1 MTVIWQPALGEDA
14 ARWRAVAERVTQEH
28 FAALAEEL
36 DREQRYPWENVRR
49 LVEHDLAG
57 LFIPKEH
64 GGQGASLSAT
74 VAVVEA
80 IGTGCSST
88 AAILCTYQL
97 GAFPVLL
104 AGRDDQKRRYLGEM
118 AKGVATSF
126 ALSERST
133 GSDAAAIETTATRE
147 GDGWRLRGEK
157 YWIGNG
163 GASRYYVVFAKT
175 DPGAALA
182 SAASGQRGN
191 SLEVRAHSASEDA
204 RERAGDT
211 RPEPGSSARA
221 GGRGISAFMVDK
233 EEPGAV
239 VDELADKM
247 GIRGMQTSNLKLDVV
262 VPDSARVGEPNRAL
276 RLALATLDVG
286 RVMVAAQSL
295 GLALAAYREA
305 SRRAVERRAF
315 GQPIIENQG
324 IGFKLAD
331 MAVEISA
338 ARMMLYEAAKAYDE
352 GRVVAN
358 LGAMAK
364 LFASEVAHR
373 AADGAVQVWG
383 GLGYCKPTVA
393 ERLYRDQRVLEIYE
407 GTSEIQRLVLARAV
421 RKEAEAAIGAGTA
434 PAQVGLGRQG

>member
-80 IGTGCSST
+80 IGTGCAST

-175 DPGAALA
+175 DPDAALA

-191 SLEVRAHSASEDA
+191 SLEVRAP
-204 RERAGDT
+204 DT

-239 VDELADKM
+239 ADELADKM
-247 GIRGMQTSNLKLDVV
+247 GIRGTQTSNLKLDIV

-352 GRVVAN
+352 GRDVAT

-421 RKEAEAAIGAGTA
+421 RKEAEAAAA
-434 PAQVGLGRQG
+434 RASPARRSG

>member
-80 IGTGCSST
+80 IGTGCAST

-175 DPGAALA
+175 DPDAARAGAAR
-182 SAASGQRGN
+182 GQRGN
-191 SLEVRAHSASEDA
+191 SLEVRAP
-204 RERAGDT
+204 DT

-239 VDELADKM
+239 ADELADKM
-247 GIRGMQTSNLKLDVV
+247 GIRGTQTSNLKLDIV

-352 GRVVAN
+352 GRDVAT

-421 RKEAEAAIGAGTA
+421 RKEAEAAAA
-434 PAQVGLGRQG
+434 RASPARRSG

>member
-1 MTVIWQPALGEDA
+1 MTVIWQPALTEEA
-14 ARWRAVAERVTQEH
+14 KRWQTLADRVTQEH
-28 FAALAEEL
+28 FTPLAEEL
-36 DREQRYPWENVRR
+36 DRQQRYPWESVHR
-49 LVEHDLAG
+49 LVEHNLAG
-57 LFIPKEH
+57 LFIPKKY
-64 GGQGASLSAT
+64 GGQSASLSAT
-74 VAVVEA
+74 VAVVET
-80 IGTGCSST
+80 IGTGCAST
-88 AAILCTYQL
+88 AAILCAYQL

-104 AGRDDQKRRYLGEM
+104 AGREDQKQFYLGEM
-118 AKGVATSF
+118 VKGIATSF
-126 ALSERST
+126 ALSERSA
-133 GSDAAAIETTATRE
+133 GSDAAAIEATATRE

-175 DPGAALA
+175 NP
-182 SAASGQRGN
+182 RG
-191 SLEVRAHSASEDA
+191 
-204 RERAGDT
+204 
-211 RPEPGSSARA
+211 
-221 GGRGISAFMVDK
+221 GGHGMSAFMVDK
-233 EEPGAV
+233 EQPGAIA
-239 VDELADKM
+239 DELSDKM
-247 GIRGMQTSNLKLDVV
+247 GIRGTQTSNLKLDVV
-262 VPDSARVGEPNRAL
+262 VPDSARVGELNRAL
-276 RLALATLDVG
+276 RLAFQTLNVG

-315 GQPIIENQG
+315 GQLIIENQG

-352 GRVVAN
+352 GRDVAN

-364 LFASEVAHR
+364 LYSSEVAHR

-383 GLGYCKPTVA
+383 GFGYCKPTIA

-421 RKEAEAAIGAGTA
+421 RKEAEEATAASARKLNAGSA
-434 PAQVGLGRQG
+434 

>member
-1 MTVIWQPALGEDA
+1 MAVIWQPVLDA
-14 ARWRAVAERVTQEH
+14 EAGHWRAVAERVTQRH
-28 FAALAEEL
+28 FAPLAEEL

-57 LFIPKEH
+57 LFTPKIH
-64 GGQGASLSAT
+64 GGQGASLTAT
-74 VAVVEA
+74 AAVVEA
-80 IGTGCSST
+80 IGTGCAST

-97 GAFPVLL
+97 GAFPILL
-104 AGRDDQKRRYLGEM
+104 AGRDDQKQRYLGEM
-118 AKGVATSF
+118 ANGVATSF
-126 ALSERST
+126 ALSERAA
-133 GSDAAAIETTATRE
+133 GSDAAAIEATATRE

-175 DPGAALA
+175 DA
-182 SAASGQRGN
+182 S
-191 SLEVRAHSASEDA
+191 
-204 RERAGDT
+204 
-211 RPEPGSSARA
+211 A

-233 EEPGAV
+233 EQPGAV
-239 VDELADKM
+239 IDELADKM
-247 GIRGMQTSNLKLDVV
+247 GIRGTRTSNLKLDVV
-262 VPDSARVGEPNRAL
+262 VPDSARVGELNRAL
-276 RLALATLDVG
+276 PLAFQTLNVG

-295 GLALAAYREA
+295 GIALAAYREA

-324 IGFKLAD
+324 IGFRLAD

-352 GRVVAN
+352 GRDVAD

-364 LFASEVAHR
+364 LYASEVAHR
-373 AADGAVQVWG
+373 ATDGAVQVWG
-383 GLGYCKPTVA
+383 GLGYCKPTVV
-393 ERLYRDQRVLEIYE
+393 ERLYRDQRILEIYE

-421 RKEAEAAIGAGTA
+421 RREAEEALAAAADSASTG
-434 PAQVGLGRQG
+434 